1 MSAPPNEFKK
11 LFSPGFIGNLELK
24 NRLITTAMVT
34 LLNDGDW
41 LPNEQLI
48 QYFERKARGGWGLII
63 TEDYSICPEAK
74 TFKKMLGLW
83 SDDQIDSNARM
94 VERVHA
100 AGGKIC
106 AQIFHPG
113 RQTSRLL
120 TGSTPVAPSAI
131 REPSMK
137 DTPRALKIDE
147 IKKIIDLFAQAALR
161 AKKAGFDMVEV
172 HGAHGYL
179 VSEFFSPYANK
190 RLDQYGGSITNR
202 ARFALEVVE
211 AIRDKVGK
219 DFPISFRMNVTDG
232 VEGGVTVEDAVVLA
246 KLLEQQGVDLLNCSQ
261 GMYVSREVIMPP
273 TAIPPANYAKN
284 AARIKQ
290 AVNIPV
296 TAVGRIID
304 PNMAESLLATDQA
317 DFIAMGR
324 GCLADPYFPRKAQA
338 GNVQRIIQCIG
349 CCQGCTGQINTGN
362 HVSCMLNPLTGSE
375 SEYDLQPV
383 EKPKK
388 VMVVGGGIAGCEAAI
403 AAAHKGHDVVLCEKS
418 DSLGGQWLQA
428 SIALGKEG
436 FSSFG
441 AWQSNELQELG
452 VEVRLETDA
461 TSEYIVQENPDA
473 VVVATG
479 SDSWC
484 PPISGLDI
492 APNIIDA
499 RKLLAEGD
507 CPKGKIAVL
516 GGGLVGAETAL
527 YLAEHGCQVEI
538 FELLDEIASEAIAAP
553 RKLLL
558 ESLRQRNV
566 VMHTSSK
573 VLQVGEDF
581 LVVEHDGEE
590 ALFKKFDNVVVAL
603 GAKRNEDM
611 DDLKDIY
618 TGEIVFAGDAK
629 QAKNALGN
637 IREGFEAG
645 LSI

>member
-1 MSAPPNEFKK
+1 MERSCQFAR
-11 LFSPGFIGNLELK
+11 LFEPAKIGNLELK

-41 LPNEQLI
+41 LPSERLT

-74 TFKKMLGLW
+74 TFEKMLGLW
-83 SDDQIDSNARM
+83 SDDQIGPNARM

-113 RQTSRLL
+113 RQTTQSLA
-120 TGSTPVAPSAI
+120 GSTPVAPSAI
-131 REPSMK
+131 REPSMR
-137 DTPRALKIDE
+137 DTPRALKVEE
-147 IKKIIDLFAQAALR
+147 IKEIIDLFAHAALR
-161 AKKAGFDMVEV
+161 AQKAGFDMVEI

-179 VSEFFSPYANK
+179 VSEFSSPYANK

-211 AIRDKVGK
+211 AIREKVGK

-232 VEGGVTVEDAVVLA
+232 VEGGVTVEDAIVLA
-246 KLLEQQGVDLLNCSQ
+246 KLLEQQGVDLINCSQ

-273 TAIPPANYAKN
+273 TAVPPAKYAKN
-284 AARIKQ
+284 AARIKR
-290 AVNIPV
+290 AVSIPV

-304 PNMAESLLATDQA
+304 PNMAEALLETDQA

-324 GCLADPYFPRKAQA
+324 GCLADPSFPKKAQT
-338 GNVQRIIQCIG
+338 GNVEWIIQCIG

-362 HVSCMLNPLTGSE
+362 HVSCMLNPLTGFE
-375 SEYDLQPV
+375 SEYDLQPT
-383 EKPKK
+383 EERKK

-403 AAAHKGHDVVLCEKS
+403 AAARKGHDVVLCEKS

-441 AWQSNELQELG
+441 AWQSNELRELG
-452 VEVRLETDA
+452 VEVRLETDV
-461 TSEYIVQENPDA
+461 TSDYIVQEDPDA
-473 VVVATG
+473 VIVATG
-479 SDSWC
+479 SYSWC
-484 PPISGLDI
+484 PPIPGLDE
-492 APNIIDA
+492 ASNIIDA
-499 RKLLAEGD
+499 RELLTKGD
-507 CPKGKIAVL
+507 CPTGKIAVL

-538 FELLDEIASEAIAAP
+538 FELLDEIAAEAIAAP

-566 VMHTSSK
+566 AMHVSSK

-581 LVVEHDGEE
+581 LVVKHNEE
-590 ALFKKFDNVVVAL
+590 QMLFNGFDHVVTAL
-603 GAKRNEDM
+603 GARRNEEL
-611 DDLKDIY
+611 DDLESAY

-645 LSI
+645 LAV